1 LQAKTDPILLA
12 AERTADGFRSKVTNW
27 AVGYE
32 YPTEITSPGSVPE
45 GASAMVE
52 LDEGDGFH
60 YLVVRG
66 FGENQLVAVTVGMT
80 KDGFA
85 PGSAGISGTSLQAKV
100 DPILES
106 VTRTADGFRS
116 KVTNWDGGFA
126 YPTEI
131 TSPGSVPEGAS
142 AMVELD
148 EGDGF
153 HYLVV
158 RGFAPNTT
166 VDVTVSST
174 QTGFVSGSAA
184 VTGTSLLAA
193 HTPEFEAVIRTT
205 NGFKAKIK
213 DYGTYHWGA
222 TVNQGSPGSADVVT
236 EGLDH
241 YVVVSGL
248 AAGGERST
256 VTVTA
261 TRDDS
266 MPGSAQISGR
276 SILGTLEPSFGD
288 ATRLAQSFKFEILN
302 YDDDYTWRAS
312 ATRGTPVISTETVN
326 DVVHHVVTVTGL
338 LDGEEATVTVW
349 AENLPDVSTSNTK
362 TSSALNGP
370 RVPDLGNPEPTD
382 GGFKVELKNYLDGF
396 SWDYTAPPGSVQRVE
411 EDGKQMLVVTGL
423 GVGVESTL
431 TVTATQNG
439 YLPGEATKLGKS
451 LMAALTPGLDAQVR
465 GQETT
470 RIPINNYDDTY
481 TWSVTQDNGAA
492 VVQGSGN
499 TGAIVVTGLT
509 NGQTVSG
516 TVKARKVGHFDG
528 EVPYSGAALEA
539 PKEFTLGTAVP
550 GNRSFT
556 IPING
561 YDSDWDWSQTHASVG
576 TATVDATGD
585 TPIVRVTGLDPLQA
599 SHVTVIATR
608 VGWIDASVEA
618 DGAADV
624 GGQLDPIFID
634 KTPTADGFTA
644 TIDNYD
650 GDFNWDPTST
660 LGSAE
665 VKSVG
670 GVHKLVVTGVAP
682 DTDVSATVN
691 TTRHNYDNGT
701 ATTSSRSLKAA
712 FIATLQNPSRL
723 SGGFTVEIAG
733 YTSRYTWSATVTP
746 SGTATINDQGLVRVT
761 GLQPGQ
767 PATLRVMS
775 DRPGYAQG
783 VKQTLVEPLG
793 AALVPQFSPVVGT
806 RDGVTTRVT
815 NYDSAYTWAVTAAS
829 GQASI
834 DGSGVVTVTGLS
846 SGQGTSVTVT
856 TNRTDYE
863 SGSASAS
870 GQAMVEIPDA
880 TAPVAPKLTQVV
892 RKGSKAKVTWVAQSF
907 GGSAIT
913 NATATCKAGSS
924 KLTASGTAA
933 TLTVKK
939 LKSGKKYTC
948 SVTVENIWGSSPASN
963 KIKTKAK

>member
-1 LQAKTDPILLA
+1 VQVGQDH
-12 AERTADGFRSKVTNW
+12 FVKVTGLTPN
-27 AVGYE
+27 VQV
-32 YPTEITSPGSVPE
+32 T
-45 GASAMVE
+45 
-52 LDEGDGFH
+52 
-60 YLVVRG
+60 
-66 FGENQLVAVTVGMT
+66 VTVGST
-80 KDGFA
+80 QDGYV
-85 PGSAGISGTSLQAKV
+85 PGSST
-100 DPILES
+100 
-106 VTRTADGFRS
+106 
-116 KVTNWDGGFA
+116 
-126 YPTEI
+126 I
-131 TSPGSVPEGAS
+131 TGA
-142 AMVELD
+142 
-148 EGDGF
+148 
-153 HYLVV
+153 
-158 RGFAPNTT
+158 
-166 VDVTVSST
+166 
-174 QTGFVSGSAA
+174 
-184 VTGTSLLAA
+184 SLLAA

-205 NGFKAKIK
+205 DGFKAKIK
-213 DYGTYHWGA
+213 DYGTYQWGA
-222 TVNQGSPGSADVVT
+222 TINQGSPGSVDIVT

-248 AAGGERST
+248 ATGGERST
-256 VTVTA
+256 ATVTA
-261 TRDDS
+261 TRNDS

-276 SILGTLEPSFGD
+276 SILGSLTPSFGD

-312 ATRGTPVISTETVN
+312 ATKGAPVISTETVN

-338 LDGEEATVTVW
+338 ANGEESIVTVW

-370 RVPDLGNPEPTD
+370 RVPDLGDPEPTD

-396 SWDYTAPPGSVQRVE
+396 VWNYTAPPGSVERVE
-411 EDGKQMLVVTGL
+411 ENNKQMLVVTGL
-423 GVGVESTL
+423 GVGEESTL
-431 TVTATQNG
+431 TVTATQDG

-451 LMAALTPGLDAQVR
+451 LMRALTPGLDAQVR

-470 RIPINNYDDTY
+470 RIPINNFDDTY
-481 TWSVTQDNGAA
+481 TWSVTNDNGHA
-492 VVQGSGN
+492 VVQGSGH

-516 TVKARKVGHFDG
+516 TVKATKTGHFDG
-528 EVPYSGAALEA
+528 ESPYSGAALEA

-576 TATVDATGD
+576 TATVDASGETKV
-585 TPIVRVTGLDPLQA
+585 VRVTGLDPLQA

-608 VGWIDASVEA
+608 VGWLDASVEG
-618 DGAADV
+618 DGAADI
-624 GGQLDPIFID
+624 GGQLDPTFID

-650 GDFNWDPTST
+650 GDFDWAATST
-660 LGSAE
+660 PGSAE

-701 ATTSSRSLKAA
+701 ATTSSRSLKEA
-712 FIATLQNPSRL
+712 FVATLQNPSRL
-723 SGGFTVEIAG
+723 AGGFTVEIAG

-767 PATLRVMS
+767 SATLRIMS

-806 RDGVTTRVT
+806 RGGVTTQVT
-815 NYDSAYTWAVTAAS
+815 NYNSAYTWAVTAAS

-870 GQAMVEIPDA
+870 GQAMVEIPEA

-907 GGSAIT
+907 GGSPIT
-913 NATATCKAGSS
+913 GATATCKSGSS
-924 KLTASGTAA
+924 KLTATGTAA